1 MKKIVLLG
9 HDNTSLSVIL
19 DIIFKSEGPDSRVRI
34 ISNLPPED
42 NSQYHLPFGHPK
54 LPIQIVPAGSWQRDK
69 EETLFAASMSSKARF
84 KIYRYFQHAFALS
97 DTEFGTLI
105 HPFSDIAQGVNTA
118 EGVII
123 NPGVVVAPY
132 TTLEAFVYLNRHCS
146 VGHHS
151 RLGAFVSVNPGAVIN
166 GKCQIGAHTTIGA
179 GAVIND
185 GISIGAHSIVGSG
198 AVVVKDLPDHVVAVG
213 NPARILRHL
222 ESD

>member
-1 MKKIVLLG
+1 MKKIALLG

-19 DIIFKSEGPDSRVRI
+19 DIIFKSVGPDSHVRI

-42 NSQYHLPFGHPK
+42 NSQYQLPFDHPR
-54 LPIQIVPAGSWQRDK
+54 LPVQIVPADSWQRDQ
-69 EETLFAASMSSKARF
+69 EEILFAASMSSKARF
-84 KIYRYFQHAFALS
+84 KIYRYFKDTFALS
-97 DTEFGTLI
+97 DTEFGTLL
-105 HPFSDIAQGVNTA
+105 HPFADIAQGVSTKP
-118 EGVII
+118 GVII

-132 TTLEAFVYLNRHCS
+132 TMLDAFVYLNRHCS
-146 VGHHS
+146 IGHHS
-151 RLGAFVSVNPGAVIN
+151 QLGAFVSVNPGAVIN

-222 ESD
+222 ETE